1 MSLGVS
7 LHESEEKKEKPAGFF
22 PQLYENVCK
31 RLSNEDFDQ
40 LQKIK
45 DDPAAFI
52 KWVCRRLNKRFTIVI
67 NLVWYWLSV
76 KLLILFKQQD
86 NFTTKQYTIVNN
98 NYCSTMTSYL

>member
-22 PQLYENVCK
+22 PQLYENMCK

-52 KWVCRRLNKRFTIVI
+52 K
-67 NLVWYWLSV
+67 
-76 KLLILFKQQD
+76 
-86 NFTTKQYTIVNN
+86 
-98 NYCSTMTSYL
+98 